1 MSRQT
6 AALVLNILAAVE
18 SMEAPQHARYALAR
32 FITEQCQAAGIKAVD
47 RAARVQF
54 ARRLL
59 DAGEP
64 RSTIRDRLMVRFDIC
79 RSVAYSA
86 IEAALQLSGKREK
99 KRTQVLH
106 DGLT

>member
-6 AALVLNILAAVE
+6 ATLVLAILAEVDRAD
-18 SMEAPQHARYALAR
+18 MPGHTRHTLAR
-32 FITEQCQAAGIKAVD
+32 FINEQCAAAGIKAID
-47 RAARVQF
+47 RAARVQL

-64 RSTIRDRLMVRFDIC
+64 RSTIRDRLMLRFDIG
-79 RSVAYSA
+79 RSVAYGT
-86 IEAALQLSGKREK
+86 IDAALKLSGNAEK
-99 KRTQVLH
+99 NRTQLPH